1 MSVWKIK
8 YVVYFHYLNV
18 RGKISMERKEPSTSE
33 VAHIGAELALF
44 KGAICE
50 RAEISG
56 AVLAPIN
63 FKVAPVFFK
72 FTLHMVQFGP
82 YNGVNSAPKLV
93 PKTAPF
99 QWGWIDPKQVPNWT
113 HSFWPHFWGQIS
125 SFNFT
130 VYGVAHCRYI
140 VTTPFYTV
148 LVFIVLLLSFLI
160 FETFC
165 FVLYLLY

>member
-1 MSVWKIK
+1 
-8 YVVYFHYLNV
+8 
-18 RGKISMERKEPSTSE
+18 MERKEPSTSE

-50 RAEISG
+50 RAEILG

-72 FTLHMVQFGP
+72 FTLLVVQFGP
-82 YNGVNSAPKLV
+82 YNGVDSAPKLV

-99 QWGWIDPKQVPNWT
+99 QWGRIDPKRVPNWT
-113 HSFWPHFWGQIS
+113 HSFWPHFWGQIN

-130 VYGVAHCRYI
+130 VYG
-140 VTTPFYTV
+140 YT
-148 LVFIVLLLSFLI
+148 
-160 FETFC
+160 
-165 FVLYLLY
+165 

>member
-1 MSVWKIK
+1 
-8 YVVYFHYLNV
+8 
-18 RGKISMERKEPSTSE
+18 MERKEPSTSE

-99 QWGWIDPKQVPNWT
+99 QWGRIDPKRVPNWT
-113 HSFWPHFWGQIS
+113 HSFWPHFWGQIN

-130 VYGVAHCRYI
+130 VYICN
-140 VTTPFYTV
+140 
-148 LVFIVLLLSFLI
+148 LVRMLS
-160 FETFC
+160 
-165 FVLYLLY
+165 

>member
-1 MSVWKIK
+1 
-8 YVVYFHYLNV
+8 
-18 RGKISMERKEPSTSE
+18 MERKEPSTSE

-44 KGAICE
+44 KGAIGE

-99 QWGWIDPKQVPNWT
+99 QWGRIDPKQVPNWT
-113 HSFWPHFWGQIS
+113 HSFWPHFWGQIN

-130 VYGVAHCRYI
+130 VWRRMTSRPGELRHEEFSHCCIHESLLETKLFFFSLRRRD
-140 VTTPFYTV
+140 VSKEKFRRTLFYNFSRT
-148 LVFIVLLLSFLI
+148 I
-160 FETFC
+160 T
-165 FVLYLLY
+165 

>member
-50 RAEISG
+50 RAEILG

-99 QWGWIDPKQVPNWT
+99 QWGQIDPKRVPNWT
-113 HSFWPHFWGQIS
+113 HSFWPHFGGQIN

-130 VYGVAHCRYI
+130 VWICLRSLPTWRWVYQ
-140 VTTPFYTV
+140 
-148 LVFIVLLLSFLI
+148 VFINCSRDRWKKSKASTTKVN
-160 FETFC
+160 
-165 FVLYLLY
+165 YLM

>member
-8 YVVYFHYLNV
+8 YMVYFHYLTV
-18 RGKISMERKEPSTSE
+18 RGKISMERKEPYTSE

-50 RAEISG
+50 RAEILG

-82 YNGVNSAPKLV
+82 YNGVDSAPKLV
-93 PKTAPF
+93 PK
-99 QWGWIDPKQVPNWT
+99 Q
-113 HSFWPHFWGQIS
+113 PHFNGAELTLSEYQTGLTRFGPIFGAKS
-125 SFNFT
+125 T
-130 VYGVAHCRYI
+130 LLILQCRSTLFRAYCI
-140 VTTPFYTV
+140 R
-148 LVFIVLLLSFLI
+148 I
-160 FETFC
+160 
-165 FVLYLLY
+165 

>member
-1 MSVWKIK
+1 MC
-8 YVVYFHYLNV
+8 
-18 RGKISMERKEPSTSE
+18 RGKSPLLLNWT
-33 VAHIGAELALF
+33 HIGAESALF

-50 RAEISG
+50 RAEILG

-72 FTLHMVQFGP
+72 STLHMVQFGP
-82 YNGVNSAPKLV
+82 YNGVDSAPKLV

-99 QWGWIDPKQVPNWT
+99 QWGRIDPKRVPNWT

-130 VYGVAHCRYI
+130 VYSVHKTY
-140 VTTPFYTV
+140 
-148 LVFIVLLLSFLI
+148 FIH
-160 FETFC
+160 
-165 FVLYLLY
+165 LYS

>member
-130 VYGVAHCRYI
+130 VYACLKKDIKREI
-140 VTTPFYTV
+140 TK
-148 LVFIVLLLSFLI
+148 LI
-160 FETFC
+160 RRRK
-165 FVLYLLY
+165 

>member
-1 MSVWKIK
+1 
-8 YVVYFHYLNV
+8 
-18 RGKISMERKEPSTSE
+18 MERKEPSTSE

-50 RAEISG
+50 RAEILG

-72 FTLHMVQFGP
+72 STLHMVQFGP
-82 YNGVNSAPKLV
+82 YNGVDSAPKLV

-99 QWGWIDPKQVPNWT
+99 QWGRIDPKRVPNWT
-113 HSFWPHFWGQIS
+113 HSFWPHFWGQIN

-130 VYGVAHCRYI
+130 VHC
-140 VTTPFYTV
+140 
-148 LVFIVLLLSFLI
+148 
-160 FETFC
+160 
-165 FVLYLLY
+165 

>member
-1 MSVWKIK
+1 MK
-8 YVVYFHYLNV
+8 
-18 RGKISMERKEPSTSE
+18 RKEPSTSE

-99 QWGWIDPKQVPNWT
+99 QWGRIDPKRVPNWT
-113 HSFWPHFWGQIS
+113 HSFWPHFWGQINP
-125 SFNFT
+125 FNFT
-130 VYGVAHCRYI
+130 VYIGGPLAAVVFLLALTSYI
-140 VTTPFYTV
+140 KKRR
-148 LVFIVLLLSFLI
+148 
-160 FETFC
+160 ETGKM
-165 FVLYLLY
+165 LPYENKMSSYGRLRLWL

>member
-1 MSVWKIK
+1 
-8 YVVYFHYLNV
+8 
-18 RGKISMERKEPSTSE
+18 MERKEPSTSE

-99 QWGWIDPKQVPNWT
+99 QWGRIDPKRVPNWT
-113 HSFWPHFWGQIS
+113 HSFWPHFWGQIN

-130 VYGVAHCRYI
+130 VYSRGYRIEYRKKSEK
-140 VTTPFYTV
+140 TPCNSSQRAIMKQEQPKKKKCKN
-148 LVFIVLLLSFLI
+148 L
-160 FETFC
+160 
-165 FVLYLLY
+165 

>member
-1 MSVWKIK
+1 MC
-8 YVVYFHYLNV
+8 
-18 RGKISMERKEPSTSE
+18 RGKSPLLLNW
-33 VAHIGAELALF
+33 AHIGAESALF

-50 RAEISG
+50 RAEILG

-72 FTLHMVQFGP
+72 FALLVVQFGP
-82 YNGVNSAPKLV
+82 YNGVDSAPKLV

-99 QWGWIDPKQVPNWT
+99 QWGRIDPRLVPNCT

-130 VYGVAHCRYI
+130 VYTAA
-140 VTTPFYTV
+140 
-148 LVFIVLLLSFLI
+148 
-160 FETFC
+160 
-165 FVLYLLY
+165 

>member
-1 MSVWKIK
+1 
-8 YVVYFHYLNV
+8 
-18 RGKISMERKEPSTSE
+18 MERKEPSTSE

-99 QWGWIDPKQVPNWT
+99 QWGRIDPKRVPNWT
-113 HSFWPHFWGQIS
+113 HSFWPHFWGQIN

-130 VYGVAHCRYI
+130 VYEYSEIHFCFFILMKNQFSKTVHRFLQI
-140 VTTPFYTV
+140 EDRRTV
-148 LVFIVLLLSFLI
+148 LS
-160 FETFC
+160 
-165 FVLYLLY
+165 

>member
-1 MSVWKIK
+1 
-8 YVVYFHYLNV
+8 
-18 RGKISMERKEPSTSE
+18 MERKEPSTSE

-99 QWGWIDPKQVPNWT
+99 QWGRIDPKRVPNWT

-130 VYGVAHCRYI
+130 VCHDRKHA
-140 VTTPFYTV
+140 
-148 LVFIVLLLSFLI
+148 
-160 FETFC
+160 TFN
-165 FVLYLLY
+165 LASA

>member
-1 MSVWKIK
+1 MC
-8 YVVYFHYLNV
+8 
-18 RGKISMERKEPSTSE
+18 RGKSPLLLNWT
-33 VAHIGAELALF
+33 HIGAESALF

-50 RAEISG
+50 RAEILG

-72 FTLHMVQFGP
+72 FALHVVQCGP
-82 YNGVNSAPKLV
+82 YNGVDSAPKLV

-99 QWGWIDPKQVPNWT
+99 QWGRIDPKRVPNWT

-130 VYGVAHCRYI
+130 VHMREKRDK
-140 VTTPFYTV
+140 
-148 LVFIVLLLSFLI
+148 S
-160 FETFC
+160 
-165 FVLYLLY
+165 